1 MTQRAYII
9 AGPTASGKSDFA
21 HELARQTNGTI
32 INCDSVQ
39 IYRGIE
45 SISASPFVDRD
56 TFDEIDGV
64 PYRLFSILPLSEQ
77 ISVSEYLDMARREY
91 DAAIASG
98 RTPIFVGGTGYY
110 INALIH
116 GISPMPEIPDAAR
129 TRARELVATDIDAAR
144 KLLPPEFT
152 ATDPQR
158 VARAL
163 EVFFATSRHIT
174 EFQDMPRTGAVAP
187 HAKCVLI
194 MPDSDILRKRIAA
207 RIPLML
213 SAGAL
218 AEAQSVIDSGWDEN
232 RAIGASQLCKFIR
245 GEVTESQCIQNW
257 ITRTNQYAKRQRTWF
272 RTQYSPDFI
281 INHAPTPDDVAFLLN
296 NV

>member
-1 MTQRAYII
+1 MFFVSALYQI
-9 AGPTASGKSDFA
+9 AGNKAVFSV
-21 HELARQTNGTI
+21 NGNWFITHT
-32 INCDSVQ
+32 D
-39 IYRGIE
+39 
-45 SISASPFVDRD
+45 
-56 TFDEIDGV
+56 
-64 PYRLFSILPLSEQ
+64 
-77 ISVSEYLDMARREY
+77 
-91 DAAIASG
+91 DAAIAAG

-116 GISPMPEIPDAAR
+116 GISPMPDVSDDAR

-163 EVFFATSRHIT
+163 EVFFTTDRHIT
-174 EFQDMPRTGAVAP
+174 EFQNIPRTGAVVP
-187 HAKCVLI
+187 HAKRVLI
-194 MPDSDILRKRIAA
+194 NPDSDTLRERIAA

-213 SAGAL
+213 SSGAI

-245 GEVTESQCIQNW
+245 GEITESQCIQNW

-272 RTQYSPDFI
+272 RTQYNPDI
-281 INHAPTPDDVAFLLN
+281 VINHTPTMDDVAFLLN